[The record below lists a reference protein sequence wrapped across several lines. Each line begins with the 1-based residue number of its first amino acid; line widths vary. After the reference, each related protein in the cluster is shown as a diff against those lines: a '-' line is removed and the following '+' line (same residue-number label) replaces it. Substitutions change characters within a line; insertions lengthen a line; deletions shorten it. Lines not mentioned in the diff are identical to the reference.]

1 MRRLGQLAAKL
12 FDQPGLADA
21 GLADNQDKLPVARES
36 ALRAA
41 RKDGEVV
48 FATDKRGEEPG
59 APFGAGRR
67 LPARSDRASLAR
79 ERP

>member
-1 MRRLGQLAAKL
+1 MRGLGQLAAKL

-21 GLADNQDKLPVARES
+21 GLAGDQDKLPLARES

-59 APFGAGRR
+59 ALWRR
-67 LPARSDRASLAR
+67 PPLTRTIR
-79 ERP
+79 

>member
-59 APFGAGRR
+59 APWRR
-67 LPARSDRASLAR
+67 PPLTRTIR
-79 ERP
+79 